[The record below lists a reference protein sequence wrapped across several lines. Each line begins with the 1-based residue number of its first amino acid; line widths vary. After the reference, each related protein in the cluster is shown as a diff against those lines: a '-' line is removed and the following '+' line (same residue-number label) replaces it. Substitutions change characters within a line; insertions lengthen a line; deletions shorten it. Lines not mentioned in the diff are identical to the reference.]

1 MIGRLFALLMLAW
14 SAGFV
19 LFATIL
25 PRPADEERT
34 DAIVV
39 LTGGPGRIER
49 GAALLARDR
58 AKRMLVSGVDK
69 KVGPAEIASAFH
81 LSRAIMAR
89 IDLGRS
95 AVDTRSNARET
106 AHWIAQRRYRSIR
119 LVTTD
124 WHMARARFE
133 LSRVVGGVR
142 LLPDPVPGAPGLM
155 TLVTEYN
162 KYLLRRAAALAGQ

>member
-1 MIGRLFALLMLAW
+1 
-14 SAGFV
+14 
-19 LFATIL
+19 
-25 PRPADEERT
+25 
-34 DAIVV
+34 
-39 LTGGPGRIER
+39 
-49 GAALLARDR
+49 
-58 AKRMLVSGVDK
+58 MLVSGVDK
-69 KVGPAEIASAFH
+69 KVGPAEIASVFH
-81 LSRAIMAR
+81 LSPAIMAR
-89 IDLGRS
+89 DDLGRS

-106 AHWIAQRRYRSIR
+106 AHWIAEHHYRSIR

-142 LLPDPVPGAPGLM
+142 LVADPVPGEPGLM